1 MVFHHKL
8 RHCRCTL
15 LMTWEGTGKVPP
27 GHKGTG
33 MCSPAMEPPLSA
45 AGNMEATLLALRALV
60 AEIQGQTKAGGGHR
74 WRDSSTVF
82 TFPFLL
88 SFLCFIKGKLCYL
101 F

>member
-45 AGNMEATLLALRALV
+45 AGNMEATLLALRSLV
-60 AEIQGQTKAGGGHR
+60 AEIQGQTKAGGRPQMERQQHG
-74 WRDSSTVF
+74 F
-82 TFPFLL
+82 YFPFLAL
-88 SFLCFIKGKLCYL
+88 ISVFY
-101 F
+101 